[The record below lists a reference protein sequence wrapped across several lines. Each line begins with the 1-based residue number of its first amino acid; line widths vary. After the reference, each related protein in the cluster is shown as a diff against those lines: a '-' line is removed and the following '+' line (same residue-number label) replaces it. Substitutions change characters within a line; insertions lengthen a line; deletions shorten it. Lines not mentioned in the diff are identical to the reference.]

1 MSRKRGTALLA
12 AALLGS
18 ALAGTAFF
26 YGKRLRPK
34 DLEQEQDYRL
44 GRLYLARG
52 LAIVIALGLFVKA
65 ATDADDD
72 EP

>member
-1 MSRKRGTALLA
+1 MSRKHRPALLA

-18 ALAGTAFF
+18 ALAGAAFF
-26 YGKRLRPK
+26 YGKRLRSE
-34 DLEQEQDYRL
+34 DLERDQEYKL
-44 GRLYLARG
+44 GRRNLVRG
-52 LAIVIALGLFVKA
+52 VAILIALGLFVKA

>member
-1 MSRKRGTALLA
+1 MSRKRSLLA

-18 ALAGTAFF
+18 AVAGAAFF
-26 YGKRLRPK
+26 YGKRLRAE
-34 DLEQEQDYRL
+34 DFEAEQDYKLDGRRL
-44 GRLYLARG
+44 AGG
-52 LAIVIALGLFVKA
+52 LAVLVALGLLVKA